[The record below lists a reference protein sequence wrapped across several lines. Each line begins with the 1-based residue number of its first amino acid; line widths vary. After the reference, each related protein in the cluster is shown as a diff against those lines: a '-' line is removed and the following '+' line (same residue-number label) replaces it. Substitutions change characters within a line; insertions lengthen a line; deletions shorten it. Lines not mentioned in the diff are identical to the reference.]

1 MLASRMLILGSGLT
15 EGGSTSHSGMFG
27 WGAYRGVDEGTW
39 FIGACVASL
48 YNITKKGGENQ
59 WNG

>member
-1 MLASRMLILGSGLT
+1 MLILGSGLT

-39 FIGACVASL
+39 FIGACIASL